1 LTKNVS
7 HLLIFAIRCP
17 FHAFQQ
23 KKSSDFSFF
32 SMLGI
37 HQKGWGKTA
46 MNAVTIVIGSICIL
60 LIAYR
65 LYGTFIAAKVLKLDD
80 SNPTPAHELEDG
92 KDYVPTNKWVTFG
105 HHFAAIAAAGPLVG
119 PILAA
124 QFGYLPS
131 LLWLLI
137 GAVIGGAV
145 HDIVVLFASMRQD
158 GKSLSEIAKK
168 ELGPVAGFCAGL
180 AMLFIITITMAGLS
194 LVVLSALE
202 RNPWGTFA
210 VGITIPIAM
219 AVGLYHKKTG
229 NLKIATIVGFGLI
242 MAAIVWGPNIQGTAL
257 GNFLTF
263 EKSTIAIL
271 LPVYAFFAAA
281 LPVWLLLA
289 PRDYLSTFMKIGVFA
304 ALIIGVFYV
313 NPAVQFPAFTEFVNG
328 GGPVIAGPVWPFISI
343 TIACGA
349 ISGFHAFVG
358 SGTTPKMINRWSDI
372 KGVAFGAMLVE
383 CLVAIMAL
391 IAAVSL
397 MPGDYFAINST
408 PEKFATLGMETVHLD
423 KLSDEVGMDLE
434 GRTGGAV
441 TLAVGMTYIFTEIPI
456 FEQMASY
463 FYQFVILFEAVFI
476 LTAIDSG
483 TRVARYL
490 IQDFGGAFF
499 KPLKR
504 MDSVFATIF
513 ASALACFM
521 WGYLLFS
528 GDISSVWALF
538 GVSNQL
544 MASIGLIIG
553 ATVVL
558 KIADKRRYMLTC
570 LIPLAYLYVTVNVAG
585 YWMVKNVYWNAA
597 SSGFS
602 VLNGTLS
609 IIMLVLGFVILIA
622 SIQKWRQL
630 WKYPQDILVERAAKG
645 MI

>member
-1 LTKNVS
+1 
-7 HLLIFAIRCP
+7 
-17 FHAFQQ
+17 
-23 KKSSDFSFF
+23 
-32 SMLGI
+32 
-37 HQKGWGKTA
+37 
-46 MNAVTIVIGSICIL
+46 MNAITIVVASICIL
-60 LIAYR
+60 LIVYR
-65 LYGTFIAAKVLKLDD
+65 LYGTFMAAKVLKLDD
-80 SNPTPAHELEDG
+80 SKPTPAQKLEDG
-92 KDYVPTNKWVTFG
+92 QDYVPTNKWVVFG

-124 QFGYLPS
+124 QFGYLPG
-131 LLWLLI
+131 LIWLLV

-145 HDIVVLFASMRQD
+145 HDMVVLFASMRRD
-158 GKSLSEIAKK
+158 GKSLSEVAKE
-168 ELGPVAGFCAGL
+168 ELGPVAGFCTGL

-194 LVVLSALE
+194 MVVLGALE

-229 NLKIATIVGFGLI
+229 NLKLATTVGFIAI
-242 MAAIVWGPNIQGTAL
+242 MLAIVLGPNIQGTWFGDL
-257 GNFLTF
+257 LTL
-263 EKSTIAIL
+263 EKSTLALIL
-271 LPVYAFFAAA
+271 PIYAFFAAA

-304 ALIIGVFYV
+304 ALIVGVFIV
-313 NPAVQFPAFTEFVNG
+313 NPEVQFPAFTEFING
-328 GGPVIAGPVWPFISI
+328 GGPVVAGPVWPFISI

-358 SGTTPKMINRWSDI
+358 SGTTPKMVSRWSDI

-391 IAAVSL
+391 IAAISL
-397 MPGDYFAINST
+397 QPGDYFAINSS

-423 KLSDEVGMDLE
+423 ELSKEVGMDLE

-441 TLAVGMTYIFTEIPI
+441 TLAVGMTYIFTAVP
-456 FEQMASY
+456 FFAKLASY

-490 IQDFGGAFF
+490 IQDFLGDFI

-504 MDSVFATIF
+504 TDSLWANIF
-513 ASALACFM
+513 ASALACFV

-544 MASIGLIIG
+544 MASIGLIVG

-558 KIADKRRYMLTC
+558 KIAEKRWYMLTC
-570 LIPLAYLYVTVNVAG
+570 LIPLAYLFVTVMVAG
-585 YWMVKNVYWNAA
+585 YWMIKNVYFNGANP
-597 SSGFS
+597 GFN
-602 VLNGTLS
+602 VLNGILS
-609 IIMLVLGFVILIA
+609 IVMLVLGIVIMVA
-622 SIQKWRQL
+622 SITKWVRL
-630 WKYPQDILVERAAKG
+630 WKIPQSVLVEQSRKEVA
-645 MI
+645 

>member
-1 LTKNVS
+1 
-7 HLLIFAIRCP
+7 
-17 FHAFQQ
+17 
-23 KKSSDFSFF
+23 
-32 SMLGI
+32 
-37 HQKGWGKTA
+37 
-46 MNAVTIVIGSICIL
+46 MNAISIVIGSICIL

-65 LYGTFIAAKVLKLDD
+65 LYGTFMAAKVLKLDD
-80 SNPTPAHELEDG
+80 SKQTPAQKLEDG
-92 KDYVPTNKWVTFG
+92 QDYVPTNKWVVFG

-124 QFGYLPS
+124 QFGYLPG

-145 HDIVVLFASMRQD
+145 HDMVVLFASMRRD
-158 GKSLSEIAKK
+158 GKSLSEVAKE

-194 LVVLSALE
+194 LVVLGALE

-229 NLKIATIVGFGLI
+229 NLKLATTVGFLLI
-242 MAAIVWGPNIQGTAL
+242 MLAIILGPNIQGTWL
-257 GNFLTF
+257 GDLLTL
-263 EKSTIAIL
+263 EKSTLAII
-271 LPVYAFFAAA
+271 LPLYAFFAAA

-289 PRDYLSTFMKIGVFA
+289 PRDYLSTFMKIGVFV
-304 ALIIGVFYV
+304 ALIVGVFIV
-313 NPAVQFPAFTEFVNG
+313 NPSVEFPAFTEFING
-328 GGPVIAGPVWPFISI
+328 GGPVVAGPVWPFISI

-358 SGTTPKMINRWSDI
+358 SGTTPKMVNRWRDI
-372 KGVAFGAMLVE
+372 KSVAFGAMLVE

-397 MPGDYFAINST
+397 QPGDYFAINST
-408 PEKFATLGMETVHLD
+408 PEKFAALGMETVHLAE
-423 KLSDEVGMDLE
+423 LSEEIGMDLE

-441 TLAVGMTYIFTEIPI
+441 TLAVGMTYIFTEVPF
-456 FEQMASY
+456 FETLASY

-490 IQDFGGAFF
+490 IQDFFGNFI

-504 MDSVFATIF
+504 TDSIGANIF
-513 ASALACFM
+513 ASALACFV

-544 MASIGLIIG
+544 MASIGLIVG
-553 ATVVL
+553 ATVIL
-558 KIADKRRYMLTC
+558 KIAEKRWYMLTC
-570 LIPLAYLYVTVNVAG
+570 LVPLAYLYVTVNVAG
-585 YWMVKNVYWNAA
+585 YWMITNVYLNPENA
-597 SSGFS
+597 GYN
-602 VLNGTLS
+602 VLNGILS
-609 IIMLVLGFVILIA
+609 IIMLILGFVILVT
-622 SIQKWRQL
+622 SITKWLKL
-630 WKYPQDILVERAAKG
+630 WKIPQHLLVEQSSKEVA
-645 MI
+645 

>member
-1 LTKNVS
+1 MDNVET
-7 HLLIFAIRCP
+7 IVR
-17 FHAFQQ
+17 
-23 KKSSDFSFF
+23 
-32 SMLGI
+32 GI
-37 HQKGWGKTA
+37 WRR
-46 MNAVTIVIGSICIL
+46 MNAITIVIASICIL
-60 LIAYR
+60 LIVYR
-65 LYGTFIAAKVLKLDD
+65 LYGTFMAAKVLRLND
-80 SNPTPAHELEDG
+80 SKPTPAQKLEDG
-92 KDYVPTNKWVTFG
+92 RDYVPTNKWVVFG

-124 QFGYLPS
+124 QFGYLPG
-131 LLWLLI
+131 LIWLLV

-145 HDIVVLFASMRQD
+145 HDMVVLFASMRRD
-158 GKSLSEIAKK
+158 GKSLSEVAKE
-168 ELGPVAGFCAGL
+168 ELGPVAGFCTGL

-194 LVVLSALE
+194 MVVLGALE

-219 AVGLYHKKTG
+219 GVGLYHKKTG
-229 NLKIATIVGFGLI
+229 NLKLATIVGFALI
-242 MAAIVWGPNIQGTAL
+242 MVAIILGPNIQGTSF
-257 GNFLTF
+257 GDMLTL
-263 EKSTIAIL
+263 EKSTLALIL
-271 LPVYAFFAAA
+271 PIYAFFAAA

-304 ALIIGVFYV
+304 ALIIGVFIV
-313 NPAVQFPAFTEFVNG
+313 NPDVQFPAFTEFLNG

-358 SGTTPKMINRWSDI
+358 SGTTPKMVNRWSDI

-397 MPGDYFAINST
+397 QPGDYFAINST

-423 KLSDEVGMDLE
+423 ELGKEVGMDLE

-441 TLAVGMTYIFTEIPI
+441 TLAVGMTYIFAAVPI
-456 FEQMASY
+456 FAKLASY

-490 IQDFGGAFF
+490 IQDFLGDFI

-504 MDSVFATIF
+504 TDSIGANIV
-513 ASALACFM
+513 ASALACFI

-544 MASIGLIIG
+544 MASIGLIVG

-558 KIADKRRYMLTC
+558 KIAEKRWYMLTC
-570 LIPLAYLYVTVNVAG
+570 LIPLAYLFVTVMVAG
-585 YWMVKNVYWNAA
+585 YWMVKNVYLNTANP
-597 SSGFS
+597 GYN
-602 VLNGTLS
+602 VLNGILS
-609 IIMLVLGFVILIA
+609 IVMLILGIVIMVTSIA
-622 SIQKWRQL
+622 KWIKL
-630 WKYPQDILVERAAKG
+630 WKIPQDVLVKNSEQEVA
-645 MI
+645 